1 MTGRSPSGC
10 HALADGREL
19 IYFDD
24 ADTALPPDRAPDL
37 RELGERPPTAEMRQD
52 PMTGEWISIAAARQN
67 RVVMPQAGLD
77 PLAPQ
82 SAGNPSEIPSDYDV
96 AVFENRSPAFGP
108 GCPSPAPPRRTP
120 RISTASASDAPLPA
134 FGRCEVVCFSPA
146 REGAF
151 GSVSRSRARTV
162 IEAWAD
168 RTAFLSSLPG
178 IGQVYV
184 FENRGAE
191 IGVTLQHPHGQI
203 YAYPYV
209 TPRTRQLLAQIDAY
223 GPSLFADLLK
233 REQAGPRVL
242 LSGAHWTAFV
252 PFAARWPVEAHLL
265 PHEHVADFAETT
277 EAQRDE
283 LAVLYLRLLRGLDAL
298 YDDPTPYIAAW
309 HQAPV
314 RSHRDSARLHLR
326 LMSPRRGARQA
337 EVPGGQRVGDGR
349 LDRRHPAG
357 GPGRPAARGD
367 RPSGSGE
374 PRMTSLLART
384 RDGFEAVFGYPPGGM
399 WSAPGR
405 VNLIGEHTDYNEG
418 FVLPFAID
426 RAHRA
431 PRSRCATTGTSACHR
446 ARRPRSPSPG

>member
-1 MTGRSPSGC
+1 VTGKIAKRV

-37 RELGERPPTAEMRQD
+37 RVLDERPPTAEMRRD
-52 PMTGEWISIAAARQN
+52 LLTGEWISIAAARQN
-67 RVVMPQAGLD
+67 RVVMPSAGLD

-82 SAGNPSEIPSDYDV
+82 SPGNPSEIPSDYDV

-108 GCPSPAPPRRTP
+108 ALPEPGSLEADPAHLGGAGPGR
-120 RISTASASDAPLPA
+120 SGPA
-134 FGRCEVVCFSPA
+134 FGRCEVVCFSSA
-146 REGAF
+146 GEGAF

-203 YAYPYV
+203 YAYPYI
-209 TPRTRQLLAQIDAY
+209 TPRTRQLLSQIDAY
-223 GPSLFADLLK
+223 GPSLFADILK
-233 REQAGPRVL
+233 TEMAGPRVL
-242 LSGAHWTAFV
+242 LAGAHWTAFV

-265 PHEHVADFAETT
+265 PNEHVADFAETT
-277 EAQRDE
+277 QAQRDE

-298 YDDPTPYIAAW
+298 YEGPTPYIAAW

-314 RSHRDSARLHLR
+314 RSHRGSARLHLR
-326 LMSPRRGARQA
+326 LMSPRRGADKLKYQAGSESGMGAWIGDIPPEAQA
-337 EVPGGQRVGDGR
+337 ER
-349 LDRRHPAG
+349 LR
-357 GPGRPAARGD
+357 AAI
-367 RPSGSGE
+367 
-374 PRMTSLLART
+374 T
-384 RDGFEAVFGYPPGGM
+384 RADE
-399 WSAPGR
+399 
-405 VNLIGEHTDYNEG
+405 VNP
-418 FVLPFAID
+418 V
-426 RAHRA
+426 
-431 PRSRCATTGTSACHR
+431 
-446 ARRPRSPSPG
+446 

>member
-1 MTGRSPSGC
+1 MTGSITKRV

-24 ADTALPPDRAPDL
+24 ADTTLPPDRVPDR

-52 PMTGEWISIAAARQN
+52 PLTGEWISIAAARQN
-67 RVVMPQAGLD
+67 RVVMPSAGLD

-82 SAGNPSEIPSDYDV
+82 SPGNPSEIPSDYDV
-96 AVFENRSPAFGP
+96 AVFENRSPSFGP
-108 GCPSPAPPRRTP
+108 ALPAPGSPEADPAHLDGTVLDHTGLGR
-120 RISTASASDAPLPA
+120 AVPA

-151 GSVSRSRARTV
+151 GSISRSRARTV

-209 TPRTRQLLAQIDAY
+209 TPRTRQLLDQIDAY
-223 GPSLFADLLK
+223 GPGLLADLLK

-277 EAQRDE
+277 KAQRDE
-283 LAVLYLRLLRGLDAL
+283 LALIYLRLLRGLDAL

-314 RSHRDSARLHLR
+314 RSHRGSARLHLR
-326 LMSPRRGARQA
+326 LMSPR
-337 EVPGGQRVGDGR
+337 
-349 LDRRHPAG
+349 
-357 GPGRPAARGD
+357 
-367 RPSGSGE
+367 
-374 PRMTSLLART
+374 
-384 RDGFEAVFGYPPGGM
+384 
-399 WSAPGR
+399 
-405 VNLIGEHTDYNEG
+405 
-418 FVLPFAID
+418 
-426 RAHRA
+426 
-431 PRSRCATTGTSACHR
+431 
-446 ARRPRSPSPG
+446 

>member
-1 MTGRSPSGC
+1 MIIKRV

-24 ADTALPPDRAPDL
+24 ADTALPPERAPDL
-37 RELGERPPTAEMRQD
+37 RLLDPRPPTAQMRQD
-52 PMTGEWISIAAARQN
+52 PLTGEWISIAAARQN
-67 RVVMPQAGLD
+67 RVVMPSAGLD

-82 SAGNPSEIPSDYDV
+82 SPGNPSEIPSVYDV

-108 GCPSPAPPRRTP
+108 ALPAPG
-120 RISTASASDAPLPA
+120 STEADPAHLRGTGLARSVPA

-168 RTAFLSSLPG
+168 RTAVLSSLPSSA
-178 IGQVYV
+178 QVYI

-203 YAYPYV
+203 YAYPYI
-209 TPRTRQLLAQIDAY
+209 TPRTSQLLRQIDAY
-223 GPSLFADLLK
+223 GPSLFTDILK
-233 REQAGPRVL
+233 GEQAGPRVL
-242 LSGAHWTAFV
+242 LAGEHWTAFV

-265 PHEHVADFAETT
+265 PNEHVADFAETT
-277 EAQRDE
+277 KAQRDE
-283 LAVLYLRLLRGLDAL
+283 LALLYLRLLRGLDAL

-326 LMSPRRGARQA
+326 LMSPRRGPAKLKYQAGSESGMGAWIGDIPPETQA
-337 EVPGGQRVGDGR
+337 ER
-349 LDRRHPAG
+349 LRAAITRADEENPA
-357 GPGRPAARGD
+357 
-367 RPSGSGE
+367 
-374 PRMTSLLART
+374 
-384 RDGFEAVFGYPPGGM
+384 
-399 WSAPGR
+399 
-405 VNLIGEHTDYNEG
+405 
-418 FVLPFAID
+418 
-426 RAHRA
+426 
-431 PRSRCATTGTSACHR
+431 
-446 ARRPRSPSPG
+446 